1 MRTTLFTVTL
11 KLQKLQP
18 HSHER
23 RNSQSHERNCF
34 NSLRLRLSLASL
46 SNFLNNTSRLLLSR
60 AAICLVNLIWEGK
73 RSIAS

>member
-1 MRTTLFTVTL
+1 MHTTLFTVTL

-46 SNFLNNTSRLLLSR
+46 KLSKQHISSSTLQGCYLLGQFDLGR
-60 AAICLVNLIWEGK
+60 QKEYC
-73 RSIAS
+73 